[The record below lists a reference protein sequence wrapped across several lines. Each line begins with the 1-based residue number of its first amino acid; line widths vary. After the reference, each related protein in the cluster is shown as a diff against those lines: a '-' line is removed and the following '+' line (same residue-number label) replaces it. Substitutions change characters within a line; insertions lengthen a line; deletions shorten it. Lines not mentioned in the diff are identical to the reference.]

1 MGTRGGS
8 GQAIYGASKA
18 AVAGLA
24 RAAAKELGPV
34 GIRVN
39 AVAPGYVGTGWFEKR
54 LGAEGLERLNQNI
67 ASRLPMGFAAGPDD
81 IAGPIVQ
88 LLDPIA
94 RAITGEVTL
103 LDAGGHLDLALTR
116 RPGKEG

>member
-1 MGTRGGS
+1 
-8 GQAIYGASKA
+8 
-18 AVAGLA
+18 
-24 RAAAKELGPV
+24 
-34 GIRVN
+34 
-39 AVAPGYVGTGWFEKR
+39 
-54 LGAEGLERLNQNI
+54 
-67 ASRLPMGFAAGPDD
+67 MGFAAGPDD

-103 LDAGGHLDLALTR
+103 LDAGGHLDVALTR